1 MKTNKEIL
9 KFALPAIIENFL
21 QMLVGVSDTMIVV
34 HLSLSAVAAVSLANN
49 LITVYQAIFI
59 ALGTIISSLFAK
71 VLIEKK
77 AKEKPKE
84 LINSATKLT
93 VLIGLVFGLFSLFA
107 AQPILYLLGA
117 RQQVL
122 ELSIIYLSLV
132 GGLIILLALMTTF
145 GAFLRADGNTKTPMW
160 ASFFASVLNLLFS
173 IIFIFVFHLGVLGT
187 ALGAVLARVIGTAF
201 LYYKLKEKRPSLQFY
216 KVKLN
221 RQLTKLSLPAAGE
234 RLSMRLGD
242 LLIMMIIVRL
252 GERVFAGNAI
262 GESITQFNYMPV
274 FGMATVTVILVAQ
287 ATAENNIENIKSYIK
302 KTYWLATSM
311 MFVIGLV
318 LLLTANML
326 NHLFT
331 TDRIAMGASTI
342 VILFSFLATFFVTGA
357 TTYTA
362 AFQGIGNTK
371 LPFYATT
378 LGMFGIRLILGAFL
392 ALVLKLGLEGVWLAV
407 LLDNFFRFVF
417 LKIKFKK
424 TLITEI

>member
-1 MKTNKEIL
+1 
-9 KFALPAIIENFL
+9 
-21 QMLVGVSDTMIVV
+21 
-34 HLSLSAVAAVSLANN
+34 
-49 LITVYQAIFI
+49 
-59 ALGTIISSLFAK
+59 
-71 VLIEKK
+71 
-77 AKEKPKE
+77 
-84 LINSATKLT
+84 
-93 VLIGLVFGLFSLFA
+93 
-107 AQPILYLLGA
+107 
-117 RQQVL
+117 
-122 ELSIIYLSLV
+122 
-132 GGLIILLALMTTF
+132 
-145 GAFLRADGNTKTPMW
+145 
-160 ASFFASVLNLLFS
+160 
-173 IIFIFVFHLGVLGT
+173 
-187 ALGAVLARVIGTAF
+187 
-201 LYYKLKEKRPSLQFY
+201 
-216 KVKLN
+216 
-221 RQLTKLSLPAAGE
+221 
-234 RLSMRLGD
+234 MRLGD

-287 ATAENNIENIKSYIK
+287 ETAENNIENIKSYIK

>member
-21 QMLVGVSDTMIVV
+21 QMLVGVSDTMIVA

-77 AKEKPKE
+77 AKEKLKE

-132 GGLIILLALMTTF
+132 GGLIVLLALMTTF

-173 IIFIFVFHLGVLGT
+173 IVFIFVFHLGVLGT

-201 LYYKLKEKRPSLQFY
+201 LYYKLKEKRPSFKFY

-221 RQLTKLSLPAAGE
+221 RQLIKLSLPAAGE

>member
-21 QMLVGVSDTMIVV
+21 QMLVGVSDTMIVA

-77 AKEKPKE
+77 AKEKLKE

-132 GGLIILLALMTTF
+132 GGLIVLLALMTTF

-173 IIFIFVFHLGVLGT
+173 IVFIFVFHLGVLGT

-221 RQLTKLSLPAAGE
+221 RQLIKLSLPAAGE

-252 GERVFAGNAI
+252 GEGVFAGNAI